1 MKWMITT
8 VLRVL
13 LSISLQCLH
22 IVELEKKYFELTLNL
37 LLCIITLLWKEAY
50 ARLMIHS

>member
-1 MKWMITT
+1 MYG
-8 VLRVL
+8 
-13 LSISLQCLH
+13 ISYALQYLH

-37 LLCIITLLWKEAY
+37 LLCIITLMWKEAY